1 MNASVSG
8 PEWLLA
14 GKDSIRRNKSFWHHE
29 PTTEQ
34 FHCISINAC
43 DGLLGN
49 ICESRTMT
57 VEIKRCF
64 F

>member
-14 GKDSIRRNKSFWHHE
+14 GKDSIRRNKGFWHQ

-34 FHCISINAC
+34 FHYVSINAY
-43 DGLLGN
+43 DGLRGN
-49 ICESRTMT
+49 ICESRTMI

-64 F
+64 S